1 MKVNLDIKRKLVS
14 VKEVIIFYVKAL
26 YNKFDEDHIWILSA
40 GIAFELLLCLIP
52 FNLILFSIL
61 GVYLQSDSAVGYIDS
76 YLNNTLHLPPEIK
89 ENIRTTVFAK
99 MGEISSNITLT
110 VIIGIAGLLWTTSG
124 LFSSIRSVLNKIYK
138 IDLEIFFIWAK
149 LRDMGMVLIIT
160 ILFFISFLMTSIYS
174 LVANIDEKYLFGILK
189 LPFLANIAP
198 IILGMLFSFLMFYLI
213 LRILPHGKISNNTI
227 LISSISSSILWEILK
242 YAFTFY
248 LLKLSNFAAVY
259 GIYAS
264 IAVLILWLYYSS
276 VTFVIGAE
284 IGQIYN
290 EKKLLEAM

>member
-1 MKVNLDIKRKLVS
+1 MKVNLKIKPRLLL
-14 VKEVIIFYVKAL
+14 VKEVVIFYIKAL

-61 GVYLQSDSAVGYIDS
+61 GAYLKSDSAVGYIDT

-89 ENIRTTVFAK
+89 ENLRSTLFAK
-99 MGEISSNITLT
+99 MGEISSNISIT
-110 VIIGIAGLLWTTSG
+110 VIIGILGLLWTTSG
-124 LFSSIRSVLNKIYK
+124 LFSSIRSVINKIYK
-138 IDLEIFFIWAK
+138 IDIEVFFIWAK
-149 LRDMGMVLIIT
+149 LRDMGMVLIVT
-160 ILFFISFLMTSIYS
+160 VLFFISFLMTSIYS
-174 LVANIDEKYLFGILK
+174 LVANIDEKYLFGILTT
-189 LPFLANIAP
+189 PFLANVVP

-213 LRILPHGKISNNTI
+213 LKFLPHGKISNNTI
-227 LISSISSSILWEILK
+227 LLSSISSSILWEILK

-248 LLKLSNFAAVY
+248 LLKLSNLTAVY

-264 IAVLILWLYYSS
+264 ITVLILWIYYSS

-290 EKKLLEAM
+290 EKKLLESM